1 MMTTPSRTC
10 HSESCAVEVPV
21 VLEKEGL
28 CPDHYLEE
36 AFGKLAL
43 ATEHF
48 HRGQDVDY
56 RTLDWLLAQVDFV
69 VDSLAEEGTTW
80 DPDQRSKLLE
90 LLLGIAN
97 LNEYIRHSTVLAR
110 HSN

>member
-1 MMTTPSRTC
+1 MVATSSRTC
-10 HSESCAVEVPV
+10 RSQSCTVRVPV
-21 VLEKEGL
+21 ALKKDGF

-36 AFGKLAL
+36 AFGNLAL

-48 HRGQDVDY
+48 RHGQTADC
-56 RTLDWLLAQVDFV
+56 RTLDWLLAQVGFV

-80 DPDQRSKLLE
+80 DSDQRSKLLE

-97 LNEYIRHSTVLAR
+97 LNEYVRHSTIQAR
-110 HSN
+110 PSN